1 MGDVKVRPKLLFTI
15 LGALVVAAAGAEI
28 YSTTYMSRPADPFR
42 VEIGGA
48 FTMVNQD
55 NQVVTDKDFLG
66 KPLVIF
72 FGFTYCPDICPTTLN
87 RLTVLLEKLGPDRE
101 NIRIALV
108 TVDPERDTPEALKQY
123 LEAFDPRVVGLTG
136 SPTQLASFAK
146 KYKAYY
152 NKVPGEYGDYTI
164 DHTSS
169 ILLFDQHGGFVDTLN
184 KDDDLIALSQ
194 LRKLIKK

>member
-1 MGDVKVRPKLLFTI
+1 MRPKLLFTI

-66 KPLVIF
+66 RPLVIF

-87 RLTVLLEKLGPDRE
+87 RLTVLLEKLGADAE
-101 NIRIALV
+101 GIRIALV

-123 LEAFDPRVVGLTG
+123 LKAFDPRFVGLTG
-136 SPTQLASFAK
+136 SSAQLASFTQ

-152 NKVPGEYGDYTI
+152 NRVPRENGDYTM

-169 ILLFDQHGGFVDTLN
+169 ILLFDQYGGFVETLN
-184 KDDDLIALSQ
+184 KDDDLVALNQ
-194 LRKLIKK
+194 LKILIKE